1 MPKVITEVLIRGTQE
16 DPKSEG
22 KMEAEIR
29 VMYFKYAV
37 RMLLVAT
44 RS

>member
-16 DPKSEG
+16 DPKLEE
-22 KMEAEIR
+22 KMETEIR
-29 VMYFKYAV
+29 VMYFTYAGRTV
-37 RMLLVAT
+37 LVAT